1 MQNVNQSKLFN
12 ASCIALI
19 VTAMTFA
26 IRAGILT
33 ELSETFTLT
42 ETELGWVNSMAFLGF
57 PIAMIIGGLLYNQ
70 VGPKL
75 MMYAAF
81 FCHLL
86 GLVLTI
92 TAGGFVG
99 LLVSTFFIGFANG
112 CVEAACNPL
121 IADMYHENKTTMLNK
136 FHVWFPGGIVI
147 GSLVAF
153 AMEGVNW
160 QYQIAVMIVP
170 TLIYGYFVFT
180 SKFPKIEHIE
190 NDTSEN
196 IKGLFN
202 PLFFFILI
210 CMTLTATSEFG
221 TTQWVDRILGK
232 AGANPMLIL
241 ALVTGVM
248 AAGRYFAGGLV
259 HRLNPSGVLWTSA
272 IVTTIGIY
280 MLSISTGGMV
290 YVAAFL
296 FALGICY
303 FWPTMIGFTAENIP
317 KTGALGM
324 SLVGGAGMFAMTIW
338 NPVIG
343 QWLDQH
349 RIDKLGVN
357 GENATTML
365 MEFKK
370 SLANAQMA
378 VKELTDKF
386 MTSGGAETEMQL
398 NAAKA
403 SLAKLD
409 AIELAAGQATLGNL
423 AIFPAILIILFGG
436 LFFYMKNRKTA

>member
-1 MQNVNQSKLFN
+1 MGATVNKSQLFY
-12 ASCIALI
+12 ASCVSLI

-33 ELSETFTLT
+33 ELSQTFTLT

-57 PIAMIIGGLLYNQ
+57 PIAMLIGGLVYNQ
-70 VGPKL
+70 VGPKR

-81 FCHLL
+81 ICHLL

-92 TAGGFVG
+92 TAGGFMG

-121 IADMYHENKTTMLNK
+121 IADMYHDNQTTMLNK

-153 AMEGVNW
+153 AMEGMNW
-160 QYQIAVMIVP
+160 QYQIAVMIIP
-170 TLIYGYFVFT
+170 TLIYGYMIFT
-180 SKFPKIEHIE
+180 AKFPESEHIE
-190 NDTSEN
+190 SNTGEN
-196 IKGLFN
+196 IKGLLN
-202 PLFFFILI
+202 PLFIFIMI

-248 AAGRYFAGGLV
+248 ALGRYFAGGLV
-259 HRLNPSGVLWTSA
+259 HRLNPSGVLFTSA
-272 IVTTIGIY
+272 ILTTLGIY
-280 MLSISTGGMV
+280 MLSVSTGGMV
-290 YVAAFL
+290 YVAALL
-296 FALGICY
+296 FAVGICY

-324 SLVGGAGMFAMTIW
+324 SLVGGAGMFAMSIW
-338 NPVIG
+338 NPIIG
-343 QWLDQH
+343 QWLDGN
-349 RIDKLGVN
+349 RTAEL
-357 GENATTML
+357 ATAGKAGMSNLEEFKTML
-365 MEFKK
+365 ASGDEA
-370 SLANAQMA
+370 ANA
-378 VKELTDKF
+378 V
-386 MTSGGAETEMQL
+386 
-398 NAAKA
+398 
-403 SLAKLD
+403 
-409 AIELAAGQATLGNL
+409 ELAAGQATLGNL
-423 AIFPAILIILFGG
+423 AIFPAILIVLFGG
-436 LFFYMKNRKTA
+436 LYFYMKSRKPEED